1 MGNLCSS
8 GTERADKKDENRVLD
23 KPRDG
28 EGDALLPGGDAEVAA
43 GPDGVQVSVEG
54 GGGGDTG
61 GVGFGGYLG
70 GVVKSGESAFSEVS
84 RNIEQEGQRA
94 ATNAFQAGK
103 DTTAQ
108 VVEDVQTSTAQVVE
122 DVQTSAKV
130 AVAEAGASVQTAAQE
145 SINRGIDE
153 VKTQSSEVYQS
164 AAAKLEGAVANV
176 TGSLQSGVANAANVA
191 SSAESQAQTL
201 GEEAGNVRSSVDLSA
216 VTAAQQARSA
226 VDSAASTAQAG
237 AESFSRNIDT
247 LQSETAL
254 PLESPANRTEDVK
267 SQADAAAGEAAAPAA
282 ASDIFGR
289 VKGEL
294 GRKAEEVQAT
304 AESVAENVKT
314 TAENKANEVM
324 ESARK
329 SASESFAS
337 WTESA
342 QQSISGLTGSIGS
355 TGQTASESVKE
366 SPQATEGELTQS
378 VSDGV
383 QRVPD
388 WAGAGLDTARSTVSE
403 IQRSVVTQASDDD
416 PSFVGVTDSISEA
429 LTNTQDSCQQSSVEG
444 VEQIQT
450 SVDTTTKNNE
460 AAVTN
465 VRNSFGHSMDQVREY
480 VQDITSAS
488 SQKVQ
493 QLSSEVTGVF
503 GSIGDATATEAES
516 VRPSITEVVGSDRLS
531 KDLTNAEV
539 ATGSSVEASAPSQN
553 QFSQEESS
561 DLFNDIQTAAKE
573 AVLFCEQSER
583 GQVLDTTEDV
593 IAGVQ
598 TDKLESLENADL
610 ESVPPTDE
618 LVSDENF
625 LDKARTLLEA
635 HRNSL
640 DGNRIPIPSVSII
653 EDNDGSNTHDS
664 DLPHGVES
672 ASQEATARE
681 FVESIIEKATS
692 LVAESFDQNEP
703 VSESSSIS
711 DPSVERG
718 EETLAPKKRGVMFV
732 SPQISDRSSSS
743 LSSAQDI
750 SPPPPHE
757 LDLSPPGDSSNSSI
771 SQSELVEA
779 DELLIP
785 PTAPAD
791 YSLNESNNNNNNIIN
806 NNVEDD
812 DESIQ
817 RVAMEVTAKAVQDAI
832 KIVAENGTGAIIN
845 SDIISNDVGISSPS
859 SPDNEEE
866 DTTTDSS
873 QVERG
878 SPVSDLTD
886 TSAHGSVSESL
897 SSYDPGAVFRQ
908 DVANL
913 SDLAASPGDRY
924 TGTAPASQAAPDTS
938 KSSGKAEDLINFE
951 EVAVAHEDTPTPT
964 NCTSFDTYQ
973 HPVSH
978 VPDNDQS
985 KSEVTPSN
993 PLASAVPS
1001 SLPPFDGEPSPSSPN
1016 KPMIIINSPDSAH
1029 HTNGSTEDVSSPHT
1043 EALI

>member
-43 GPDGVQVSVEG
+43 GPEGVQVSVEGGG

-84 RNIEQEGQRA
+84 RNVEEEGQRA

-103 DTTAQ
+103 DTTTQ
-108 VVEDVQTSTAQVVE
+108 VVEDVQA
-122 DVQTSAKV
+122 SAKA

-145 SINRGIDE
+145 SINRGINE
-153 VKTQSSEVYQS
+153 IKTQSNEVYQS
-164 AAAKLEGAVANV
+164 AAGKLEGAVANV
-176 TGSLQSGVANAANVA
+176 TGSLQSGVANVA

-201 GEEAGNVRSSVDLSA
+201 ENEAGNARSSVELSA
-216 VTAAQQARSA
+216 VTAAQEARSA
-226 VDSAASTAQAG
+226 VDSAASSAQAG
-237 AESFSRNIDT
+237 SESLNRSIDT

-254 PLESPANRTEDVK
+254 SLESTATAEDVRP
-267 SQADAAAGEAAAPAA
+267 QAHAAAEAAAAPAV
-282 ASDIFGR
+282 ASDFFGS

-294 GRKAEEVQAT
+294 GRKVEEVQAT

-324 ESARK
+324 ESARQ

-337 WTESA
+337 WSESA

-355 TGQTASESVKE
+355 TGQTPSESVKD
-366 SPQATEGELTQS
+366 SAQSTEAEQTQS
-378 VSDGV
+378 VSGEV
-383 QRVPD
+383 QKVPD
-388 WAGAGLDTARSTVSE
+388 WAGAGLDTARSTFSE
-403 IQRSVVTQASDDD
+403 IQHSVVTQASIDDQ
-416 PSFVGVTDSISEA
+416 SFVGVTDRICEA
-429 LTNTQDSCQQSSVEG
+429 FTTTQDSFQQPSVG
-444 VEQIQT
+444 AEQIQT

-460 AAVTN
+460 DAITN

-480 VQDITSAS
+480 VQDITTAS

-493 QLSSEVTGVF
+493 QLNSEATAVVS
-503 GSIGDATATEAES
+503 SIGDATTTEAES
-516 VRPSITEVVGSDRLS
+516 VRRSVTDVVGSDRLS

-539 ATGSSVEASAPSQN
+539 ATRSSIEASAPSQN
-553 QFSQEESS
+553 QFSQEETS
-561 DLFNDIQTAAKE
+561 DLFNDIETAAKE
-573 AVLFCEQSER
+573 SVLFSEQSEQ
-583 GQVLDTTEDV
+583 GQVLDTAEGV
-593 IAGVQ
+593 IAGPQ
-598 TDKLESLENADL
+598 TDELASLDNADHD
-610 ESVPPTDE
+610 SVPPTADE
-618 LVSDENF
+618 LASDENF

-664 DLPHGVES
+664 DLPHGIES

-692 LVAESFDQNEP
+692 LVAESLEQNEP

-711 DPSVERG
+711 DPCVERG

-757 LDLSPPGDSSNSSI
+757 LDLSPPGDSSSSSI
-771 SQSELVEA
+771 SQSDLVET

-817 RVAMEVTAKAVQDAI
+817 RVAMEVTAKAVQDAM
-832 KIVAENGTGAIIN
+832 KIVAENGTGAIIG
-845 SDIISNDVGISSPS
+845 SDIVSNDVGISSPS

-913 SDLAASPGDRY
+913 SDLAPSPGDRY
-924 TGTAPASQAAPDTS
+924 TGTAPASQPTPDTS

-951 EVAVAHEDTPTPT
+951 EVAVAHEETPTPT
-964 NCTSFDTYQ
+964 NYTSFDTYQ
-973 HPVSH
+973 HPASH
-978 VPDNDQS
+978 VPGNDQS
-985 KSEVTPSN
+985 KSEVSPSN
-993 PLASAVPS
+993 PLASEVPS
-1001 SLPPFDGEPSPSSPN
+1001 SLPPFDGESSPSSPN

-1043 EALI
+1043 EEALI